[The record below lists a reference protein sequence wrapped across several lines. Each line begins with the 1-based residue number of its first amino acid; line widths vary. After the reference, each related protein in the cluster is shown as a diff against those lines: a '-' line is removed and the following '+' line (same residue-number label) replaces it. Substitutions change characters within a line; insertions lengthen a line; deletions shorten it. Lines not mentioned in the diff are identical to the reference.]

1 MSVLI
6 PIAAAQKFRIPRIA
20 DIFVQASEPRSWIN
34 DRADF
39 FQRCDMTSRGQFCTG
54 AREVPCGARVSK
66 TIEKCDFWKFG
77 VVEMH
82 FFARNRRN
90 RSKLIE
96 LTPEPTQI
104 DPRGHDATR
113 NSDICSY
120 SAGQVPEK
128 SVFFM
133 SAIRELG
140 FSGGDVCHWSLKGG
154 VVSSMVKSAS

>member
-6 PIAAAQKFRIPRIA
+6 PIAAAQKFRIA
-20 DIFVQASEPRSWIN
+20 GSLIFLYRRRN
-34 DRADF
+34 
-39 FQRCDMTSRGQFCTG
+39 
-54 AREVPCGARVSK
+54 RVVGS
-66 TIEKCDFWKFG
+66 TIEQTFFRGVISHRVGSFVRAQGRCLAARDFRKRSKNAIFGGSGWWKCI
-77 VVEMH
+77 V
-82 FFARNRRN
+82 FARNRRN
-90 RSKLIE
+90 GSKLIE
-96 LTPEPTQI
+96 LTPGPTQI

-154 VVSSMVKSAS
+154 DS